1 MSSFHVDEAVRA
13 PVARAFRYAARRR
26 LAVVPGAPDLDA
38 LTPAQAGVV
47 LRTLDAVCHAASP
60 LALPFAEFAVL
71 DGLCADL
78 ADWLRDALG
87 EQPLAA

>member
-1 MSSFHVDEAVRA
+1 MSSFHIDEAVRVT
-13 PVARAFRYAARRR
+13 VARAFRYAQRRR
-26 LAVVPGAPDLDA
+26 LAAAPAAPALDA
-38 LTPAQAGVV
+38 LTPAQAGLV

-60 LALPFAEFAVL
+60 RALPFAEFAVL

-78 ADWLRDALG
+78 ADWLRDATG